1 MSWFRNQ
8 LMGTMSRNQ
17 RINLVP
23 SIVVELPDHH
33 DFDVA
38 LKSPKIT
45 AKAVTNVISVNRIIC
60 SQ

>member
-8 LMGTMSRNQ
+8 LMRTMSRNQ

-23 SIVVELPDHH
+23 SIVVGLPDHH

-45 AKAVTNVISVNRIIC
+45 AKAVGEI
-60 SQ
+60 